1 MSETSAK
8 QRLKILYLYKILWEN
23 TDEEHELSMPQIIE
37 KLREYGITAARK
49 ALYEDIEALRE
60 FGADIYAHRG
70 YCAGYSLLN
79 RGFELP
85 ELKLLAD
92 AVTSSRFFTEKKA
105 KALLEKLGTLCSSY
119 EAEQLIR
126 KVYVA
131 DRGSSEN
138 ERIYLNVD
146 VIHRAISEK
155 KKISFRYFDYD
166 ISKRKKYRD
175 GVRICSPYALTW
187 SDEQYYLIAHYEKY
201 GGISHFRVD
210 KMENV
215 KPLAESAFRMPKDFR
230 LSEYLKS
237 TFSMFSGAERTVKLR
252 FHISLI
258 NAVFDRFGRGVKPV
272 RDGEKHFTVEVKART
287 DQPAAFFGWLFQFG
301 ANAQI
306 VAPIELK
313 EEYSEMLREV
323 LNSEEDAGE

>member
-1 MSETSAK
+1 MSESSTK

-23 TDEEHELSMPQIIE
+23 TDEEHELTMPQIID
-37 KLREYGITAARK
+37 KLNEYGITAARK

-60 FGADIYAHRG
+60 FGADIYSRRG
-70 YCAGYSLLN
+70 NNAGYSLLN
-79 RGFELP
+79 REFELP

-105 KALLEKLGTLCSSY
+105 RALLEKLGTLCSGY

-131 DRGSSEN
+131 DRDASEN
-138 ERIYLNVD
+138 ERIYLNID
-146 VIHRAISEK
+146 AIHRAVSEK
-155 KKISFRYFDYD
+155 KKISFGYFDYD
-166 ISKRKKYRD
+166 INKRKKYRD
-175 GVRICSPYALTW
+175 GIRVCSPYALTW
-187 SDEQYYLIAHYEKY
+187 NDERYYMIAYYEKY
-201 GGISHFRVD
+201 KGISHFRVD

-215 KPLAESAFRMPKDFR
+215 KLLSDPAFRMPKDFR

-237 TFSMFSGAERTVKLR
+237 TFSMFSGTEQTVKLK

-258 NAVFDRFGRGVKPV
+258 NAVIDRFGRGVKLM
-272 RDGEKHFTVEVKART
+272 RDGGEHFTVEVKART

-301 ANAQI
+301 SKAKI
-306 VAPIELK
+306 IAPAALK
-313 EEYSEMLREV
+313 QEYSAMLREV
-323 LNSEEDAGE
+323 LDNEKEDDK